1 MEEVTSKP
9 DFGGSGHSLGRHRG
23 CERCRE
29 NKGKE
34 TENMGHVWGM
44 LYCLVQE
51 AYRLNIVLFIPG
63 FCFVLPMKSRIKV
76 GNPMKWFTAV
86 V

>member
-1 MEEVTSKP
+1 MTSKP
-9 DFGGSGHSLGRHRG
+9 DFGGSGHLLGRHRG
-23 CERCRE
+23 SERCRE

-34 TENMGHVWGM
+34 TENTRHVWGM

-63 FCFVLPMKSRIKV
+63 FCFVLPVKSRIKV